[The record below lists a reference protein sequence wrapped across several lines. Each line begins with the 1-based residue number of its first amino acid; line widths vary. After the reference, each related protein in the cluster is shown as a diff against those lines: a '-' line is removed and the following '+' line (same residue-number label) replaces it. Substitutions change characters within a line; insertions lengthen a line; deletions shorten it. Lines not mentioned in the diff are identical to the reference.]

1 MIFATL
7 LTKANCA
14 PENSLF
20 CKWFLQNELL
30 KIGDEFSFSFA
41 AVYAVIILTSKY
53 MQHNFLIIFALLLS
67 HTVLPLF
74 LQLTVIWHKE
84 THVLL
89 GLQ

>member
-20 CKWFLQNELL
+20 CKNELL

-53 MQHNFLIIFALLLS
+53 VQHNFLIIFALLLS